1 MCFPGLVLSV
11 LGCRIGLEDRECN
24 RSSSWVGAVSIVFLE
39 ISEGD
44 GGAEKVVD
52 GLLRP
57 VLMYFR
63 NGAAIFRT
71 SMSPVLEYRIRPIG
85 TTGAWEIHHFISI
98 MEVRWNVS

>member
-63 NGAAIFRT
+63 NGAAFHFHHGSALERVMSST
-71 SMSPVLEYRIRPIG
+71 SRQGRQNDERVVGRALR
-85 TTGAWEIHHFISI
+85 
-98 MEVRWNVS
+98 